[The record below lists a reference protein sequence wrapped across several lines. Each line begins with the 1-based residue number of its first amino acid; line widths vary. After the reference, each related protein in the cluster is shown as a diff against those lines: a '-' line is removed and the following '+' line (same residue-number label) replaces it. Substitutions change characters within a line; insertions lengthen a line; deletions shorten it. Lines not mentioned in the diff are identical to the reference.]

1 MKLLTGIATAMA
13 ILLIP
18 APALAQDSGP
28 YISANY
34 YQCQIPGQA
43 RADEIVREVIGPVYD
58 KHVAAGHVSAW
69 GWLGHRSGGAWRRAA
84 YFVAPTLDGL
94 MDMREAIVE
103 ELMTDHADAL
113 SELNT
118 ICPTHDDYIWQ
129 GVSTGTTEGAV
140 QERPAAGLS
149 TYYACDVS
157 RQSEA
162 DSVMNAS
169 LGPIFDR
176 HMEAGNI
183 RSWSWWS
190 HVIGGKYRRL
200 LVLDGASH
208 KANMNGL
215 LGIINDL
222 QAEQPAALRRLSE
235 ICGSHQ
241 DYLWNILMAKP

>member
-1 MKLLTGIATAMA
+1 MKLLTGIVTAMA

-18 APALAQDSGP
+18 TPAAAQDGGP
-28 YISANY
+28 YISGIY
-34 YQCQIPGQA
+34 YQCQIPGQD
-43 RADEIVREVIGPVYD
+43 RADQIVRDVIGPVYD
-58 KHVAAGHVSAW
+58 QHVAAGRINAW
-69 GWLGHRSGGAWRRAA
+69 GWLGHRSGGAWRRAG

-94 MDMREAIVE
+94 MDGREAIIE
-103 ELMTDHADAL
+103 ELMANHADAMN
-113 SELNT
+113 ELNT

-129 GVSTGTTEGAV
+129 GVSTRTAEVAV
-140 QERPAAGLS
+140 QERPAAGHS
-149 TYYACDVS
+149 TYFVCDVS

-169 LGPIFDR
+169 LGPILDR

-190 HVIGGKYRRL
+190 HVLGGKYRRL

-215 LGIINDL
+215 LGFIADA
-222 QAEQPAALRRLSE
+222 QAEQPAAFRRLSE
-235 ICGSHQ
+235 ICSSHQ
-241 DYLWNILMAKP
+241 DYLWNILIAKP